1 MAMDPKDSKPND
13 TKEFVNSV
21 VKRLAKMTYI
31 RPDEIPSIDLYM
43 DQVTTFMEEHLNDA
57 KRYSDDKI
65 LTKTMINNYAK
76 NDLLPPP
83 VKKKYSKDHM
93 IMLIFIYYFK
103 NILPISDIQSL
114 LTPLSENF
122 FQNEDTI
129 SLDKIYKEI
138 YNYERGQMG
147 DIARSISR
155 TQRDSETLFEG
166 VEDEGER
173 KYLQLFAMVCML
185 SFDVFA
191 KKHVIENVIDE
202 LKALQPQESTTGKK
216 NDKKSKKER

>member
-1 MAMDPKDSKPND
+1 MAADPKEPKAND
-13 TKEFVNSV
+13 PKEFVNSV
-21 VKRLAKMTYI
+21 VKRLAQMTYI
-31 RPDEIPSIDLYM
+31 RPEEIPNIDLYM
-43 DQVTTFMEEHLNDA
+43 DQVTTFMEDHLNDA

-76 NDLLPPP
+76 NNLLPPP

-103 NILPISDIQSL
+103 NILSISDIQSL

-122 FQNEDTI
+122 FQKEDTI
-129 SLDKIYKEI
+129 SLERIYKEV
-138 YNYERGQMG
+138 YNYERGQMA
-147 DIARSISR
+147 DIARGISR
-155 TQRDSETLFEG
+155 AQRDSENLFANIEN
-166 VEDEGER
+166 ENER
-173 KYLQLFAMVCML
+173 KYLQLFSLVCML

-202 LKALQPQESTTGKK
+202 LNSLKEPADKKGKK
-216 NDKKSKKER
+216 EH

>member
-1 MAMDPKDSKPND
+1 MAADPKESKANDS
-13 TKEFVNSV
+13 KEFVNSV
-21 VKRLAKMTYI
+21 VKRLAQMTYI
-31 RPDEIPSIDLYM
+31 RPDEIPNIDLYM
-43 DQVTTFMEEHLNDA
+43 DQITTFMEDHLNDV

-103 NILPISDIQSL
+103 NILSIGDIQSL
-114 LTPLSENF
+114 LTPLSEKF
-122 FQNEDTI
+122 FQKEDTI

-138 YNYERGQMG
+138 YNYERSQMG
-147 DIARSISR
+147 DIARGISR
-155 TQRDSETLFEG
+155 SQRDSENLFSN
-166 VEDEGER
+166 VEDEDDR
-173 KYLQLFAMVCML
+173 KYLQLFSLVCML

-202 LKALQPQESTTGKK
+202 LNSLNHPA
-216 NDKKSKKER
+216 DKKSKKER